1 MKRSVSLFLA
11 LIVIALLI
19 PFASISVSAA
29 THAGTKADPYTA
41 ADANSVGS
49 KLATNAFTSSA
60 VYVKGIVSSFEDA
73 GNYVKNLK
81 LVDKKGD
88 TATFLCYTVNKTT
101 SVSSIKVGD
110 TVVVYGYIK
119 NYNGTAEIATKNDG
133 GTSIYAEFISSDNA
147 GTGGDPVVPP
157 VSGDPTHKGTK
168 ADPYSAADAN
178 IVGGKLASGA
188 FTSTAVYVKGIVSSF
203 EDKDTY
209 VKNLKLVDKKGDT
222 ASFLCYSVSMTDAV
236 SEIKVGDTVVVYGFI
251 KNYSGTAEMATKT
264 EGTTTTY
271 AEFISSDNGG
281 TGGQDDPPISGDTT
295 HAGTKADPYSVA
307 DAIIAASALGEK
319 EYSKDRVYVKG
330 IIDTCSDVGSY
341 VQNIHLIDKDGDKV
355 FFTVY
360 SANETDTCKDPKVGD
375 TVVIFGYLV
384 NWYGT
389 PEMSNL
395 KLSETEN
402 IYPEFV
408 SITKGDSPDPLGDTP
423 DHSGTA
429 DDPYSATDAIIVASQ
444 LNKNAF
450 SADRVY
456 VTGVVK
462 SFTDKETFVQN
473 LYLINEEGDK
483 NAFLVYSA
491 NKTDDVPSI
500 AVGETVTVYGYLIN
514 YNGTPEMSNQKFS
527 ETENVYPELV
537 ETIDITDKTLEER
550 LIEKVGEKNAKGKF
564 DVIIEAPETFEKGKE
579 IEVSVI
585 VKNITVTEGLS
596 QLDFVFNYDNKNLV
610 ITNALGDDKALNCV
624 DKLPSENWDNL
635 SRIKFDEKGIVNAGK
650 VEVGVLNASDNVSAK
665 KDGDIA
671 FKFTFTVDA
680 DAEDEIGFYI
690 ANASVSGYDWTNTET
705 IYVGNGSYAITKV
718 AEEGKILIGDVN
730 LDGVVNSRDYALLKR
745 HCLNTYKLEGDG
757 LKAGDINGDGAVN
770 AKDYGLLKRA
780 CLGTYTIVQ

>member
-157 VSGDPTHKGTK
+157 VSGDPAHKGTK

-203 EDKDTY
+203 DDSGDY

-222 ASFLCYSVSMTDAV
+222 ASFLCYTVNKTTAV

-264 EGTTTTY
+264 DGDTKTY

-341 VQNIHLIDKDGDKV
+341 VQNIHLIDKEGDKV

-360 SANETDTCKDPKVGD
+360 SANETDTCKDPQVGD
-375 TVVIFGYLV
+375 TVVIYGYLV
-384 NWYGT
+384 NWY
-389 PEMSNL
+389 
-395 KLSETEN
+395 
-402 IYPEFV
+402 
-408 SITKGDSPDPLGDTP
+408 
-423 DHSGTA
+423 
-429 DDPYSATDAIIVASQ
+429 
-444 LNKNAF
+444 
-450 SADRVY
+450 
-456 VTGVVK
+456 
-462 SFTDKETFVQN
+462 
-473 LYLINEEGDK
+473 
-483 NAFLVYSA
+483 
-491 NKTDDVPSI
+491 
-500 AVGETVTVYGYLIN
+500 
-514 YNGTPEMSNQKFS
+514 GTPEMSNQKFS

-537 ETIDITDKTLEER
+537 KTIDITDKTLEER
-550 LIEKVGEKNAKGKF
+550 LIEKVGEKNANGKF
-564 DVIIEAPETFEKGKE
+564 DVIVEAPETFEKGKE
-579 IEVSVI
+579 IEVSVT

-635 SRIKFDEKGIVNAGK
+635 SRIKFDEKGIVNTGK

-665 KDGDIA
+665 KDGDVT
-671 FKFTFTVDA
+671 FKFTFTVND

-718 AEEGKILIGDVN
+718 AEEEKILIGDVN
-730 LDGVVNSRDYALLKR
+730 LDGVINSRDYALLKR
-745 HCLNTYKLEGDG
+745 HCLGTYKLEGDG
-757 LKAGDINGDGAVN
+757 LKAGDINGDNAVN
-770 AKDYGLLKRA
+770 ARDYGLLKRA
-780 CLGTYTIVQ
+780 CLGTYTIEQ